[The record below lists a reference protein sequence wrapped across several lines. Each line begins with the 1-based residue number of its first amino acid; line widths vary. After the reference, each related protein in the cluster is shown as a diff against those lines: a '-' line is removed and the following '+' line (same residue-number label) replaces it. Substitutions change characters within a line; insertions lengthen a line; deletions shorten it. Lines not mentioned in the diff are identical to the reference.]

1 MDEQPRAVPPDASA
15 APEAEAGQQEAGSA
29 PAGAPAN
36 TPKKVTFRDI
46 YADLLTPTN
55 LSLVGVAL
63 LLGLVGLLGGW
74 DRVGAKETEL
84 TSVAAGQEL
93 QAKPF
98 TMTFRKAF
106 SYRGVQG
113 LPPVGEGRRGLFVTV
128 DVVNTTKEPI
138 DLLDFR
144 LRSLFQLKDVQ
155 GLIYGGQAVSP
166 EKAIPTLYRGT
177 DVLPARQVQ
186 PGLTTRLVVLW
197 EQQATESP
205 PKTLTVVPNKYE
217 FRVSRLTNLK
227 EYLNP
232 TPAAQVTLPVQEVP
246 VSGAVK

>member
-1 MDEQPRAVPPDASA
+1 MTPA
-15 APEAEAGQQEAGSA
+15 A
-29 PAGAPAN
+29 APAN

-63 LLGLVGLLGGW
+63 LLGLVGVLGGW
-74 DRVGAKETEL
+74 DRVGAKEAGL

-93 QAKPF
+93 QASPF

-106 SYRGVQG
+106 WYRDVQG
-113 LPPVGEGRRGLFVTV
+113 LPHVGEGRRGLFVTV

-144 LRSLFQLKDVQ
+144 LRSLFQLKDVK
-155 GLIYGGQAVSP
+155 GLLLHGQPVAA

-197 EQQATESP
+197 EQQTTEAP
-205 PKTLTVVPNKYE
+205 PETLTVLPNKYE
-217 FRVSRLTNLK
+217 FKVSSLTNLK
-227 EYLNP
+227 EYLSP
-232 TPAAQVTLPVQEVP
+232 APAAQVTLPVQAVP
-246 VSGAVK
+246 VPGAEK